1 MASNNLTF
9 TKHYSRE
16 LKGIIRLR
24 KSTSVH
30 LLKKQFGNVP
40 DVFSLT
46 EAIKTKLKQ
55 RTGFAENIE
64 NDTRRKKVAYLRRKI
79 QIPRNRVRLVTCEK
93 NSSLIISALEK

>member
-1 MASNNLTF
+1 MASNKLTF

-16 LKGIIRLR
+16 LKGKIRLR

-46 EAIKTKLKQ
+46 KAIKEKVETKN
-55 RTGFAENIE
+55 RFC
-64 NDTRRKKVAYLRRKI
+64 RKYRK
-79 QIPRNRVRLVTCEK
+79 
-93 NSSLIISALEK
+93 